1 MAVASLTPGS
11 LRLLADLVAEANE
24 KRDVASFREPFPAR
38 LEKLVKKKG
47 DRLGS

>member
-1 MAVASLTPGS
+1 MAVAGLTQGS

-24 KRDVASFREPFPAR
+24 KNDVSSLCEPFPAR
-38 LEKLVKKKG
+38 LRKLVKKKG